1 MFNRILLPTD
11 GTDAM
16 QTVIDHV
23 VDIATRRDAVV
34 HILYVVDDR
43 AFLTL
48 QDGMKADVI
57 AELETEGE
65 ATLETTT
72 RLFHDSDITTTTALR
87 KGDPA
92 DEIISYATEADID
105 LITMGTRR
113 SDYTENLVGSVS
125 QSIVA
130 RADIP
135 VLTTNLTHDDDS

>member
-16 QTVIDHV
+16 QTVIDHAI
-23 VDIATRRDAVV
+23 DIASRRDAVI

-57 AELETEGE
+57 AELEAEGE
-65 ATLETTT
+65 TALEATA
-72 RLFHDSDITTTTALR
+72 RLFDDSDIKTTTALR

-92 DEIISYATEADID
+92 DEIISYATETDVD

-113 SDYTENLVGSVS
+113 ADYTENLVGSVS

-130 RADIP
+130 RADTP
-135 VLTTNLTHDDDS
+135 VLTTNLTRDDDI

>member
-1 MFNRILLPTD
+1 MFNQILLPTD

>member
-1 MFNRILLPTD
+1 
-11 GTDAM
+11 M
-16 QTVIDHV
+16 QTVIDHAI
-23 VDIATRRDAVV
+23 DIASRRDAVI

-57 AELETEGE
+57 AELEAEGE
-65 ATLETTT
+65 TALEATA
-72 RLFHDSDITTTTALR
+72 RLFDNSDIKTTTALR

-92 DEIISYATEADID
+92 DEIISYATETDVD

-113 SDYTENLVGSVS
+113 ADYTENLVGSVS

-135 VLTTNLTHDDDS
+135 VLTTNLTRDDDI

>member
-16 QTVIDHV
+16 QTVIDHAI
-23 VDIATRRDAVV
+23 DIASRRDAVI

-57 AELETEGE
+57 AELEAEGE
-65 ATLETTT
+65 TALEATT
-72 RLFHDSDITTTTALR
+72 RLFDDSDIKTTTALR

-92 DEIISYATEADID
+92 DEIISYATETNAD

-113 SDYTENLVGSVS
+113 ADYTENLVGSVS

-135 VLTTNLTHDDDS
+135 VLTTNLTHDDDT

>member
-16 QTVIDHV
+16 QTVIDHAI
-23 VDIATRRDAVV
+23 DIASRRDAVI

-57 AELETEGE
+57 AELEAEGE
-65 ATLETTT
+65 TALEATA
-72 RLFHDSDITTTTALR
+72 RLFDDSDIKTTTALR

-92 DEIISYATEADID
+92 DEIISYATETDVD

-113 SDYTENLVGSVS
+113 ADYTENLVGSVS

-135 VLTTNLTHDDDS
+135 VLTTNLTRDDDI

>member
-16 QTVIDHV
+16 QTVIDHAI
-23 VDIATRRDAVV
+23 DIASRRDAVI

-57 AELETEGE
+57 AELEAEGE
-65 ATLETTT
+65 AALEATA
-72 RLFHDSDITTTTALR
+72 RLFDNSDIKTTTALR

-92 DEIISYATEADID
+92 DEIISYATETDVD

-113 SDYTENLVGSVS
+113 ADYTENLVGSVS

-135 VLTTNLTHDDDS
+135 VLTTNLTRDDDI

>member
-16 QTVIDHV
+16 QTVIDHAI
-23 VDIATRRDAVV
+23 DIASRRDAVI

-57 AELETEGE
+57 AELEAEGE
-65 ATLETTT
+65 TALEATA
-72 RLFHDSDITTTTALR
+72 RLFDNSDIKTTTALR

-92 DEIISYATEADID
+92 DEIISYATETDVD

-113 SDYTENLVGSVS
+113 ADYTENLVGSVS

-135 VLTTNLTHDDDS
+135 VLTTNLTRDDDI

>member
-16 QTVIDHV
+16 QTVIDHAI
-23 VDIATRRDAVV
+23 DIASRRDAVI

-57 AELETEGE
+57 AELEAEGE
-65 ATLETTT
+65 TALEATA
-72 RLFHDSDITTTTALR
+72 RLFDDSDIKTTTALR

-92 DEIISYATEADID
+92 DEIISYATETDVD

-113 SDYTENLVGSVS
+113 ADYTEKLVGSVS

-130 RADIP
+130 RADTP
-135 VLTTNLTHDDDS
+135 VLTTKLTRDDDI

>member
-16 QTVIDHV
+16 QTVIDHAI
-23 VDIATRRDAVV
+23 DIASRRDAVI

-57 AELETEGE
+57 AELEAEGE
-65 ATLETTT
+65 TALEATA
-72 RLFHDSDITTTTALR
+72 RLFDNSDIKTTTALR

-92 DEIISYATEADID
+92 DEIISYATETDVD

-113 SDYTENLVGSVS
+113 ADYTENLVGSVS

-130 RADIP
+130 RADTP
-135 VLTTNLTHDDDS
+135 VLTTNLTRDDDI

>member
-16 QTVIDHV
+16 QTVIDHAI
-23 VDIATRRDAVV
+23 DIASRRDAVI

-57 AELETEGE
+57 AELEAEGE
-65 ATLETTT
+65 TALEATA
-72 RLFHDSDITTTTALR
+72 RLFDNSDIKTTTTALR

-92 DEIISYATEADID
+92 DEIISYATETDVD

-113 SDYTENLVGSVS
+113 ADYT
-125 QSIVA
+125 
-130 RADIP
+130 
-135 VLTTNLTHDDDS
+135 